1 MIERIGNDP
10 SNFWTYDDETG
21 LVDLSRGAGRGKRLT
36 VETTTGPIQLNPD
49 TSVAPWSA
57 RSERW
62 LMVLDIADND
72 SLFLVAIHL
81 MKELHWGGSC
91 ENMNSIHIASS
102 SISKDEQLQFRP
114 TAYG

>member
-1 MIERIGNDP
+1 
-10 SNFWTYDDETG
+10 
-21 LVDLSRGAGRGKRLT
+21 
-36 VETTTGPIQLNPD
+36 
-49 TSVAPWSA
+49 
-57 RSERW
+57 
-62 LMVLDIADND
+62 MVLDIADND